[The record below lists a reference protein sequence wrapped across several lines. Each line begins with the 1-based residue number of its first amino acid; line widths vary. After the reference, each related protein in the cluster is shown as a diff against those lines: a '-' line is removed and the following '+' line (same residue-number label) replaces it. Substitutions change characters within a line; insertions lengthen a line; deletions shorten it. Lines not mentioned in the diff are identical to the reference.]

1 MAVGN
6 LEFIKSASGSSVT
19 TLDVTNCFTSKYD
32 VYVFS
37 IDKVDAQAGGY
48 FNLRFLDSGGT
59 VISASEYDYANLIML
74 AYSSFVENKATAD
87 TGIERIMRKSA
98 TSEENGGGYHY
109 VFNPN
114 DSSSYTFYLGQSGG
128 SVISGS
134 GLVGLK
140 SIGVHKSAEQI
151 TGFQLYGAT
160 FDTLEV
166 SVYGLASN

>member
-6 LEFIKSASGSSVT
+6 LEFIKSASGTSVSS
-19 TLDVTNCFTSKYD
+19 LDVTNCFSADYD
-32 VYVFS
+32 VYAFS

-74 AYSSFVENKATAD
+74 AYSSFIENRATSG

-98 TSEENGGGYHY
+98 TSSDIGGGYHY

-114 DSSSYTFYLGQSGG
+114 DSSSYTFYQGQSGG
-128 SVISGS
+128 SIISGS

-166 SVYGLASN
+166 SVYGVK